1 MGNYASERRVRLDS
15 LGINPDKGPSPM
27 KRVSVTEKGVN
38 YNVEIEGANIVIT
51 YPIDGVAIKEG
62 QRCDKFIT
70 VLNEDSGV
78 AVFLELKGCDIS
90 HAIDQ
95 LESTIKNPLFRPF
108 PSKDDKTRAR
118 IISNRGVS
126 SASRS
131 ELERAKVRFLRSY
144 NIELKQISS
153 LQPDNK
159 III

>member
-1 MGNYASERRVRLDS
+1 MGNYAVERRLRLDA
-15 LGINPDKGPSPM
+15 LGINPDKGPSLM
-27 KRVSVTEKGVN
+27 KKVSVTEKGVN
-38 YNVEIEGANIVIT
+38 YNVEIEGTNIVII

-70 VLNEDSGV
+70 VLNDDSGI
-78 AVFLELKGCDIS
+78 AVFLELKGGDIS

-95 LESTIKNPLFRPF
+95 LESTIKNPLFMPY
-108 PSKDDKTRAR
+108 PSKKDKARAR

-131 ELERAKVRFLRSY
+131 ALERAKIRFLRSY
-144 NIELKQISS
+144 NVDLKQISS

>member
-1 MGNYASERRVRLDS
+1 MGNYAVERKERLNAF
-15 LGINPDKGPSPM
+15 GIMPDKGPTPM
-27 KRVSVTEKGVN
+27 KKISVSEKGVN
-38 YNVEIEGANIVIT
+38 YNVEVQEPNISII
-51 YPIDGVAIKEG
+51 YPIDGVAIREG

-90 HAIDQ
+90 HAINQ

-108 PSKDDKTRAR
+108 PSKEDKTRAR
-118 IISNRGVS
+118 IISNRRVS

-131 ELERAKVRFLRSY
+131 ELERAKIRFLRNY
-144 NIELKQISS
+144 NVELRQISS

-159 III
+159 ITI